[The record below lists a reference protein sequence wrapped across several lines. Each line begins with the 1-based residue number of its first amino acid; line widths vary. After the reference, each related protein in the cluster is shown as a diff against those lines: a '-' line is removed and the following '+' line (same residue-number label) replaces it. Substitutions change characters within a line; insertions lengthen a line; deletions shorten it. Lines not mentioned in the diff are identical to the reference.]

1 LLPFGGAAAQVWKT
15 IVPGRIYLRAKTPTL
30 WRARVGVAGNVSAIL
45 YLLAQVASNPAVLG
59 IGSAGAASA
68 PQPNALLVVAV
79 VIGFIAGFTF
89 DAVYRKLAE
98 TDVVRTEA
106 VAAKA
111 SMAPTGVTGVGAT
124 RRS

>member
-1 LLPFGGAAAQVWKT
+1 
-15 IVPGRIYLRAKTPTL
+15 
-30 WRARVGVAGNVSAIL
+30 
-45 YLLAQVASNPAVLG
+45 
-59 IGSAGAASA
+59 
-68 PQPNALLVVAV
+68 LLVVAV

-111 SMAPTGVTGVGAT
+111 SMAPTGVAGAGAT